1 MPEKNLKYL
10 IISDIHGSL
19 SCTLE
24 ALEAFHRHQ
33 CDYIIILGDILY
45 HGPRNPL
52 PIDHNPQGVANS
64 LNEHS
69 NQIICVAGN
78 CEAPVDQVMLNFP
91 CLCDSSLIVDNGT
104 RIFATHGHI
113 YNPDNLPTIDGI
125 DIFLYG
131 HTHLY
136 ELSRHNTNNI
146 IICNPGSITLPK
158 QNRPRSYVSLDSFTE
173 AAHVDAL
180 AVNSDSLHNLE

>member
-1 MPEKNLKYL
+1 MKYL

-19 SCTLE
+19 SCTND
-24 ALEAFHRHQ
+24 ALTAFNEHQ
-33 CDYIIILGDILY
+33 CDYIIVLGDILY

-52 PIDHNPQGVANS
+52 PIDHDPKGVADA
-64 LNEHS
+64 LNEYAS
-69 NQIICVAGN
+69 KIICVGGN
-78 CEAPVDQVMLNFP
+78 CEAPVDQMMLNFP
-91 CLCDSSLIVDNGT
+91 CLSEYSLIVDDGV

-113 YNPDNLPTIDGI
+113 YNPENLPKLDGI

-136 ELSRHNTNNI
+136 EIENHNDT

-158 QNRPRSYVSLDSFTE
+158 QERPRTY
-173 AAHVDAL
+173 
-180 AVNSDSLHNLE
+180 AVYENRTLTIYDFEHHPLRSLHKEA